1 MLEHFTSKYQPKLLT
16 DFTINEELID
26 IIKTLTA
33 MDNLNILFI
42 GNSGSGRSSL
52 IQAIIREYYGEDV
65 TLNHDNILT
74 INTLKEQGISYYR
87 SEVKIFCQTSSLIKD
102 KKKILV
108 LDDIDIINE
117 QSQQVFRNCIDKY
130 SSNVVFL
137 ASCSNSQK
145 VIESL
150 QSRMNV
156 LNIKSPNESQL
167 KNIADKIIQT
177 KISI

>member
-1 MLEHFTSKYQPKLLT
+1 M
-16 DFTINEELID
+16 
-26 IIKTLTA
+26 
-33 MDNLNILFI
+33 
-42 GNSGSGRSSL
+42 
-52 IQAIIREYYGEDV
+52 
-65 TLNHDNILT
+65 
-74 INTLKEQGISYYR
+74 KEQGISYYR
-87 SEVKIFCQTSSLIKD
+87 SEVKDFCQTSSLIRQ
-102 KKKILV
+102 KILV

-130 SSNVVFL
+130 SNIGVFL

-167 KNIADKIIQT
+167 KSIADKIIQKENIKLDMT
-177 KISI
+177 SCHSLLKFTMVQLEY